1 MLVII
6 SDLHLG
12 DGTTADS
19 IPASAFYLFA
29 KRLRQD
35 AHFAAMNY
43 RKDNPFGKYQPFE
56 ELDVLLMGDI
66 LDPLHSTRW
75 LYSRTGGDETFVINE
90 QGEKIYT
97 PITEQSEPDYVR
109 PWSNSQYSHFTD
121 KLMEITLAILEHN
134 KEGLQVFRDLA
145 EGKLI
150 SFDDIDSEG
159 NRISDP
165 ARQRPL
171 KVNFYYM
178 VGNHDW
184 YYHLQGPVF
193 DDIRKV
199 IVERMGL
206 CNSPFLPFPYD
217 VGDERPESHAR
228 YSGWKTDIDDGNND
242 AAVIRDLLQQYNV
255 FARHGDYYDMFNFDI
270 ELGRDHSTLGDA
282 FTMEVCNRFPAQLL
296 RSGLIEADDLKSI
309 RMLRQMTNIRPAL
322 ATPLWITGQLKQ
334 LSEDI
339 ARGQLKNID
348 DLEKIERAAEDNE
361 TILKKE
367 WDKQTDIFLNLD
379 FVRQKDKWGLDT
391 VDKIQFAVGLSKIVS
406 SQQLDD
412 LVLLVQS
419 KTGTGHDPSFAKFA
433 LGEPT
438 FENDKVRYIVYGHTH
453 HHETI
458 PLDYDE
464 GQGAQV
470 YFNSGTWHTYFD
482 LTRKKPQEK
491 KFVPYKALTYIT
503 FFKKDEHGDQD
514 FETWSGAYA

>member
-43 RKDNPFGKYQPFE
+43 RKENPYGKYQPFE

-66 LDPLHSTRW
+66 LDPLHSTKW
-75 LYSRTGGDETFVINE
+75 FYKMGGDESYVIDE
-90 QGEKIYT
+90 KGEKVYV
-97 PITEQSEPDYVR
+97 PITEQREADYVR
-109 PWSNSQYSHFTD
+109 PWSDPQSRQFSD
-121 KLMEITLAILEHN
+121 KLKEITLAILDHN

-150 SFDDIDSEG
+150 SFDDVDEQG
-159 NRISDP
+159 NRIPDP

-178 VGNHDW
+178 LGNHDW
-184 YYHLQGPVF
+184 YYHLKGEAF
-193 DDIRKV
+193 DEIRKV

-206 CNSPFLPFPYD
+206 CNSPHLPFPYD
-217 VGDERPESHAR
+217 LGQDRPKSHAR
-228 YSGWKTDIDDGNND
+228 YTGWKTDLNEGNND
-242 AAVIRDLLQQYNV
+242 AGIIGELLQQYNV

-270 ELGRDHSTLGDA
+270 EHGRDSSTLGDA

-296 RSGLIEADDLKSI
+296 RSGLIQAGDLNSI
-309 RMLRQMTNIRPAL
+309 RLLRQMTNIRPAL
-322 ATPLWITGQLKQ
+322 ATPLWITSQLKK
-334 LSEDI
+334 LGEDI
-339 ARGQLKNID
+339 ARGNVQSDEDLKH
-348 DLEKIERAAEDNE
+348 IERAAKENE
-361 TILKKE
+361 AILKRE
-367 WDKQTDIFLNLD
+367 WDKQTDIFLDLD
-379 FVRQKDKWGLDT
+379 FVKQKDKWGIDI
-391 VDKIQFAVGLSKIVS
+391 VDKMQLAVKLSQMIS

-412 LVLLVQS
+412 LVMLVQS
-419 KTGTGHDPSFAKFA
+419 RTGSGGDRSFAQFA
-433 LGEPT
+433 LTEPA
-438 FENDKVRYIVYGHTH
+438 FERDEARYIVYGHTH

-464 GQGAQV
+464 GRGAQV

-503 FFKKDEHGDQD
+503 FYKKNEHGDQD

>member
-43 RKDNPFGKYQPFE
+43 RKDDPYGKYRPFE

-75 LYSRTGGDETFVINE
+75 LYSRMGGDESYVLNE
-90 QGEKIYT
+90 LGKKVYT
-97 PITEQSEPDYVR
+97 PITEQKDENYVR
-109 PWSNSQYSHFTD
+109 PWSVPQDKQFTD
-121 KLMEITLAILEHN
+121 KLMEITLAILDHN
-134 KEGLQVFRDLA
+134 RDGLQVFRDLA

-150 SFDDIDSEG
+150 NFDDVDSDG
-159 NRISDP
+159 NRSSDP
-165 ARQRPL
+165 AKQHPL

-184 YYHLQGPVF
+184 YYHLKGPAL
-193 DDIRKV
+193 DEIRRV

-217 VGDERPESHAR
+217 LGQDRPESHAKS
-228 YSGWKTDIDDGNND
+228 SGWKTDINEGNND
-242 AAVIRDLLQQYNV
+242 AAIIRDLLQQYNV

-270 ELGRDHSTLGDA
+270 EQGRDHSTLGDA

-296 RSGLIEADDLKSI
+296 RSGLIEEDDLKSI

-322 ATPLWITGQLKQ
+322 ATPLWITGQLKK

-339 ARGQLKNID
+339 ARGQIRND
-348 DLEKIERAAEDNE
+348 RDLEKIGRAARENE

-379 FVRQKDKWGLDT
+379 FVRQKDKWGLDV
-391 VDKIQFAVGLSKIVS
+391 VDKIQLAVKLSKIIS

-419 KTGTGHDPSFAKFA
+419 KTGTGEDRSFVQFA
-433 LGEPT
+433 LKEPT
-438 FENDKVRYIVYGHTH
+438 FENDAVRYIVYGHTH

-464 GQGAQV
+464 GKGAQV
-470 YFNSGTWHTYFD
+470 YFNSGTWHTYYD

-503 FFKKDEHGDQD
+503 FYKKDEHGDQD

>member
-43 RKDNPFGKYQPFE
+43 RKEDPYGKYQPFE

-75 LYSRTGGDETFVINE
+75 LYSGLGGDESFVLDE
-90 QGEKIYT
+90 HGKKVYT
-97 PITEQSEPDYVR
+97 PITEQKDQDYVR
-109 PWSNSQYSHFTD
+109 PWSDTQDKRFTD
-121 KLMEITLAILEHN
+121 KLMEITLAILEQN
-134 KEGLQVFRDLA
+134 KDGLQVFRDLA

-150 SFDDIDSEG
+150 FFDAMDSDG
-159 NRISDP
+159 NRIPDP
-165 ARQRPL
+165 AQQRPL

-184 YYHLQGPVF
+184 YYHLKGPAF
-193 DDIRKV
+193 DEIRKV
-199 IVERMGL
+199 IVEKLGL

-217 VGDERPESHAR
+217 LDETRPESHAP
-228 YSGWKTDIDDGNND
+228 YTAWNTDINDGNND
-242 AAVIRDLLQQYNV
+242 AGIISDLLQQYNV

-296 RSGLIEADDLKSI
+296 RSGLIEADDLRSI
-309 RMLRQMTNIRPAL
+309 RKLRQMTNVRPAL
-322 ATPLWITGQLKQ
+322 ATPLWVTGQLKQ

-339 ARGQLKNID
+339 ARGQVKND
-348 DLEKIERAAEDNE
+348 SDLQKIERAARENE
-361 TILKKE
+361 AILKKE
-367 WDKQTDIFLNLD
+367 WDKQTGIFLNLD
-379 FVRQKDKWGLDT
+379 FVRQKDKWGLDI
-391 VDKIQFAVGLSKIVS
+391 VDKMQFAVGLSKIVS

-419 KTGTGHDPSFAKFA
+419 RTSAGHDPSFARFA
-433 LGEPT
+433 LQEPA
-438 FENDKVRYIVYGHTH
+438 FESDRVRYIVYGHTH
-453 HHETI
+453 HQETI

-464 GQGAQV
+464 GKGAQV

-503 FFKKDEHGDQD
+503 FYKKNEHGDQD

>member
-43 RKDNPFGKYQPFE
+43 RKENPYGRYQPFE
-56 ELDVLLMGDI
+56 KLDVLLMGDI

-75 LYSRTGGDETFVINE
+75 LYKMGGDESYVLDEN
-90 QGEKIYT
+90 GEKVYV
-97 PITEQSEPDYVR
+97 PITEQRETDYVR
-109 PWSNSQYSHFTD
+109 PWSDPQSKLFSD
-121 KLMEITLAILEHN
+121 KLKEITLAILDHN
-134 KEGLQVFRDLA
+134 KEGLQVFRNLA

-150 SFDDIDSEG
+150 SFDDVDGEG
-159 NRISDP
+159 NRVPDP

-184 YYHLQGPVF
+184 YYHLKGDAF
-193 DDIRKV
+193 DEIRKV

-206 CNSPFLPFPYD
+206 CNSPSLPFPYD
-217 VGDERPESHAR
+217 LGSDRPRSHAG
-228 YSGWKTDIDDGNND
+228 YTGWKTDVNEGNND
-242 AAVIRDLLQQYNV
+242 AGIISDLLRQYNV

-270 ELGRDHSTLGDA
+270 EQGRDYSTLGDA

-296 RSGLIEADDLKSI
+296 RSDLIKKDDLKSI

-322 ATPLWITGQLKQ
+322 ATPLWITGQLKK
-334 LSEDI
+334 LGEGI
-339 ARGQLKNID
+339 ARGQMESDDELKNID
-348 DLEKIERAAEDNE
+348 RTARENE
-361 TILKKE
+361 AILKKE
-367 WDKQTDIFLNLD
+367 WDKQTDIFLDLD
-379 FVRQKDKWGLDT
+379 FVKQKDKWGIDI
-391 VDKIQFAVGLSKIVS
+391 VDKMQLAVKLSQIIS

-412 LVLLVQS
+412 LVILVQNR
-419 KTGTGHDPSFAKFA
+419 TGNGHDRSFAQFA
-433 LGEPT
+433 LKEPT
-438 FENDKVRYIVYGHTH
+438 FEKDDVRYIVYGHTH

-464 GQGAQV
+464 ERGAQV

-503 FFKKDEHGDQD
+503 FYRKDEHGDQD